1 MQLTRRTVYPEL
13 WDEVNEDNKTLL
25 NDFMDYCR
33 SINRSDSTIKGYY
46 NDIEIFMVWNLQNN
60 DNKFFVDLTKRDVIK
75 YQNHLVIEK
84 ELSPNRVRRLKAA
97 LTSLSNYIELI
108 LDDVYPDF
116 RPIINKVPAPPVQT
130 VREKTVLE
138 DEQIDYLLDY
148 LVGKCMYQQACAVA
162 LAVSSGSRKSELL
175 RFKVSYFDI
184 KNIIY
189 GSLYKTP
196 EKVKVKGRG
205 RGGKMV
211 YRYVLVHMFK
221 PYFDSWMEERE
232 RLGISGDELFWTK
245 RGGVYVPAS
254 VSLLNSWAIT
264 FSRILNL
271 RWYWHCNRH
280 YFTTMLCKANI
291 PAEVVKDMIGW
302 ENLDMVNLYSDIEV
316 DDELGKYFDKDGI
329 KQVEVGKLD
338 RLSK

>member
-1 MQLTRRTVYPEL
+1 MRKTRRTVYPEL
-13 WDEVNEDNKTLL
+13 WDKVNVKNKTLL
-25 NDFMDYCR
+25 NDFTEYCR
-33 SINRSDSTIKGYY
+33 SINRSDSTVDGYY

-60 DNKFFVDLTKRDVIK
+60 DNKFFIDLNKRDVIK
-75 YQNHLVIEK
+75 YQNYLVIEK

-116 RPIINKVPAPPVQT
+116 RPIINKVPAPPVQI
-130 VREKTVLE
+130 VREETVFE
-138 DEQIDYLLDY
+138 DEQVDEFLKLL
-148 LVGKCMYQQACAVA
+148 VKKNMYQQACAVA

-175 RFKVSYFDI
+175 RFKVSYFTDE
-184 KNIIY
+184 NIVH

-196 EKVKVKGRG
+196 EKVRVKGRG
-205 RGGKMV
+205 KGKFV

-221 PYFDSWMEERE
+221 PYFDLWMEERE

-254 VSLLNSWAIT
+254 VSLLNSWALK
-264 FSRILNL
+264 FSKMLNL
-271 RWYWHCNRH
+271 RWYWHLNRH

-291 PAEVVKDMIGW
+291 PAEVIKDMIGW
-302 ENLDMVNLYSDIEV
+302 ASVEMISVYNRQSV
-316 DDELGKYFDKDGI
+316 DEELGKYFDKDGI
-329 KQVEVGKLD
+329 RQVEVGEFDKLG
-338 RLSK
+338 K